1 MDRFW
6 RGWDTESQIDIQ
18 PRKNYNLFSIDIPL
32 SPHPLAVMNKLK
44 LLKLAKQGNCEAI
57 SMLLN
62 RQLRTKEIVVKV
74 FIKQGCLNIII
85 ESNTVPNQESWGK
98 VISKL
103 IDNLGLTFIEQVK
116 VSAKKAGEDII
127 EWSQTFELI
136 QKSKVDHVF
145 FRDTLFNNPLKQLE
159 KIGEKANQKINQSV
173 DEITNTFS
181 ETSQNLVGKI
191 TDTSNQIQEI
201 TSKNL
206 DQTVQKISEVQTT
219 ASQSIIETVDEITNT
234 FSQTY
239 QNLSEKITDTSN
251 QIQETTSK
259 NLDQTVQK
267 ISEVQTTASQSIIET
282 VDEITNTF
290 SQTYQNLSEKITDTS
305 NQIQETTS
313 KNLDQVVKNTASI
326 LKSFLSKWGI
336 DKNTPVLPY
345 GFFAVAFINEGK
357 TLICSKGDGS
367 VIFWNWLNS
376 KVVKIDDKQ
385 QNFVEFRCHKKT
397 ITAFDVSLNEK
408 FLVTSSENEPIKL
421 WDIINRKIICTFGE
435 QSNLVQVIKFS
446 PNSELLASS
455 EADNQIKIWDIKS
468 QLEIKNL
475 SSDVNSIR
483 CLCFSENGK
492 FLAGASDDGS
502 IKIWNLSTG
511 KIVSRFPGHNG
522 GTHCILFN
530 SKKQILISGGHD
542 CLIKIWDVKTG
553 DLIYQMNGHEA
564 AISCLA
570 ISSDQKNLV
579 SGSFDQTIK
588 IWNFNKKKMIS
599 TINNHSKVITSLAFS
614 PTNKILASSSIDESV
629 KVWDINFLNNK
640 SKLWIKFYVGIL
652 FSVIV
657 FSFNVFIS
665 NNNNE
670 NQCLN
675 FLLECINQTS
685 YGTALILVLNITF
698 ILSIFIS
705 LTILFTIYSSPLR
718 AILSVVKIPVFMKI
732 VELIQMFRFLF
743 LD

>member
-201 TSKNL
+201 
-206 DQTVQKISEVQTT
+206 
-219 ASQSIIETVDEITNT
+219 
-234 FSQTY
+234 
-239 QNLSEKITDTSN
+239 
-251 QIQETTSK
+251 TSK

>member
-1 MDRFW
+1 
-6 RGWDTESQIDIQ
+6 
-18 PRKNYNLFSIDIPL
+18 
-32 SPHPLAVMNKLK
+32 MNKLK
-44 LLKLAKQGNCEAI
+44 LLKLVKQGNSEAI
-57 SMLLN
+57 SILLS
-62 RQLRTKEIVVKV
+62 RKLSTKEIAVKV
-74 FIKQGCLNIII
+74 FIRQGCLNIII

-116 VSAKKAGEDII
+116 VSGKKAGEDIL

-159 KIGEKANQKINQSV
+159 KAIQEANQKIHQSV
-173 DEITNTFS
+173 DEIKTTFS
-181 ETSQNLVGKI
+181 ETSQNLSEKI
-191 TDTSNQIQEI
+191 TAASDEIQEI

-219 ASQSIIETVDEITNT
+219 ASQSIIETVNEITT
-234 FSQTY
+234 IFSETS
-239 QNLSEKITDTSN
+239 QNLSEKITAASDE
-251 QIQETTSK
+251 IQEITSK
-259 NLDQTVQK
+259 NLDQTVENL
-267 ISEVQTTASQSIIET
+267 SEVQTVIFEGVIKKTEQ
-282 VDEITNTF
+282 F
-290 SQTYQNLSEKITDTS
+290 
-305 NQIQETTS
+305 
-313 KNLDQVVKNTASI
+313 KNTASI
-326 LKSFLSKWGI
+326 FNSFLSKWSI

-367 VIFWNWLNS
+367 IIFWNWLNS
-376 KVVKIDDKQ
+376 KLVKIGDDKQ

-408 FLVTSSENEPIKL
+408 FLVTSSQNEPIKL
-421 WDIINRKIICTFGE
+421 WDLINRKIICSFGD
-435 QSNLVQVIKFS
+435 QSNAVQVIKFS
-446 PNSELLASS
+446 PNSELLASA
-455 EADNQIKIWDIKS
+455 EADNQIKIWNIKS
-468 QLEIKNL
+468 QLEILNL

-483 CLCFSENGK
+483 SLCFSENGK

-502 IKIWNLSTG
+502 INIWNLSTG
-511 KIVSRFPGHNG
+511 KTVRSFPGHNG

-564 AISCLA
+564 AITCLA

-588 IWNFNKKKMIS
+588 IWNFNKKKLIS
-599 TINNHSKVITSLAFS
+599 TIHNHSKVITSLAFS

-640 SKLWIKFYVGIL
+640 SKLWIKFSGAIL

-657 FSFNVFIS
+657 FSFNLFIS
-665 NNNNE
+665 NNNNQ

-685 YGTALILVLNITF
+685 YGTALILLLNITF

-705 LTILFTIYSSPLR
+705 LTILFTIYGSPLR

>member
-1 MDRFW
+1 LDRFW
-6 RGWDTESQIDIQ
+6 QGWDTESQIDIQ
-18 PRKNYNLFSIDIPL
+18 PRKNYNLFNIDIL
-32 SPHPLAVMNKLK
+32 LYPHPLAVMNKLK

-57 SMLLN
+57 STLLS
-62 RQLRTKEIVVKV
+62 RQLKTKEIIVKV
-74 FIKQGCLNIII
+74 FIKQGCLNIIL

-98 VISKL
+98 LISNL
-103 IDNLGLTFIEQVK
+103 IDYLGLTFIEQVK
-116 VSAKKAGEDII
+116 VSAKKPGENIP

-145 FRDTLFNNPLKQLE
+145 FRDTIFNNPLKQLE
-159 KIGEKANQKINQSV
+159 KIGEKAIQDANQKINQSV
-173 DEITNTFS
+173 DEITNTVF

-201 TSKNL
+201 TSKSL

-267 ISEVQTTASQSIIET
+267 ISEVQTVISDGVIETTEQLQKNASQT
-282 VDEITNTF
+282 VREI
-290 SQTYQNLSEKITDTS
+290 QNLG
-305 NQIQETTS
+305 
-313 KNLDQVVKNTASI
+313 KNTHKVVKNTASSFN
-326 LKSFLSKWGI
+326 SFLSKWSI

-357 TLICSKGDGS
+357 TVICSKGDGS

-376 KVVKIDDKQ
+376 KLVKIGDDKQ
-385 QNFVEFRCHKKT
+385 QNFVEFRCHQKT

-421 WDIINRKIICTFGE
+421 WDLINRKIICTFGD
-435 QSNLVQVIKFS
+435 QSNSVQVIKFS
-446 PNSELLASS
+446 PNSELLASA
-455 EADNQIKIWDIKS
+455 EADNQIKIWNIKS

-475 SSDVNSIR
+475 SIDVNSIR

-511 KIVSRFPGHNG
+511 KIVRSFPGHNG

-530 SKKQILISGGHD
+530 STKQIIISGGHD

-553 DLIYQMNGHEA
+553 NLIYEMNGHEA
-564 AISCLA
+564 AITCLA

-579 SGSFDQTIK
+579 SGSFDKTIK
-588 IWNFNKKKMIS
+588 IWNFNKKKLIF

-640 SKLWIKFYVGIL
+640 SKLWIKFSVGIL

-657 FSFNVFIS
+657 FSFNLFIL
-665 NNNNE
+665 NNNNK

-685 YGTALILVLNITF
+685 YGTAIILFLNITF
-698 ILSIFIS
+698 ILSVFIS
-705 LTILFTIYSSPLR
+705 LTILFKIYSSPLR
-718 AILSVVKIPVFMKI
+718 AILSVVKIPIFMMI
-732 VELIQMFRFLF
+732 LVILIQISGFLF
-743 LD
+743 LGS

>member
-1 MDRFW
+1 LDRFW

-201 TSKNL
+201 
-206 DQTVQKISEVQTT
+206 
-219 ASQSIIETVDEITNT
+219 
-234 FSQTY
+234 
-239 QNLSEKITDTSN
+239 
-251 QIQETTSK
+251 TSK